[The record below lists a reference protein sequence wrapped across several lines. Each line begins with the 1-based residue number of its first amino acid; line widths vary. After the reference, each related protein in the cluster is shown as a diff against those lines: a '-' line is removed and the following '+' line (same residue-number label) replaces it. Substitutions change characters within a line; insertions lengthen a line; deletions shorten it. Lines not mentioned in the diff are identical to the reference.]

1 MYMNVLKNLPLILS
15 GCISGLILYQSI
27 MIAPSIN
34 KLLNAEDASI
44 YLRYIWPKFFII
56 IGLIALISFLV
67 ILFFNTNQNT
77 AKILT
82 ILSFLLMILCYLII
96 PSMNEAKDSFKESTF
111 MILHFASIIMT
122 IITLILNISVFIFWK
137 Y

>member
-1 MYMNVLKNLPLILS
+1 MNVLKNLPLILS

>member
-82 ILSFLLMILCYLII
+82 IISFLLMILCYLII